1 MDNVMSFFRSL
12 VMVVSFLAALLTC
25 TGLYAADSER
35 RTPAS
40 GVYYTA
46 DQGVTWGMLKD
57 QRMSNLIYQGP
68 GAVLNF
74 GRRAQWSSFISEW
87 HFVRLQYNISRPSHA
102 NTTVANPG
110 AGLRY
115 LQLRRLYTPGTHDI
129 YAGAQALVTGN
140 FRIAPRLGN
149 SYLFADLIAEIRPQ
163 AELHFQ
169 SRFLW
174 RDWNLELSLAAS
186 MLGYTVRVPEY
197 GVSFE
202 LDEHG
207 GTRLQGYEQQWLT
220 PLNYAR
226 VSTGVFVRESFRGA
240 NNTNWFRVGYLW
252 DYSSMAGGHNLN
264 LNNALHQLVLE
275 LYFRVR

>member
-1 MDNVMSFFRSL
+1 MDYIMSILRSL
-12 VMVVSFLAALLTC
+12 ALVLPFGTAFLLCA
-25 TGLYAADSER
+25 GLQAADNER

-40 GVYYTA
+40 GIYYTV
-46 DQGVTWGMLKD
+46 DQGVTWGILKD

-87 HFVRLQYNISRPSHA
+87 HVVRLQYNNSRPSHA
-102 NTTVANPG
+102 NTIVANPG
-110 AGLRY
+110 VGFRY

-149 SYLFADLIAEIRPQ
+149 SYLFADMIAEVRPH
-163 AELHFQ
+163 AELYFQ

-174 RDWNLELSLAAS
+174 RDWNLEFSFAAS
-186 MLGYTVRVPEY
+186 MLGYTVRIPEY

-207 GTRLQGYEQQWLT
+207 GTRIQGYEQQWLT

-226 VSTGVFVRESFRGA
+226 VSTGIFIRESFTGS
-240 NNTNWFRVGYLW
+240 NNSNWFRVGYVW
-252 DYSSMAGGHNLN
+252 DYSTMAGAHNLN